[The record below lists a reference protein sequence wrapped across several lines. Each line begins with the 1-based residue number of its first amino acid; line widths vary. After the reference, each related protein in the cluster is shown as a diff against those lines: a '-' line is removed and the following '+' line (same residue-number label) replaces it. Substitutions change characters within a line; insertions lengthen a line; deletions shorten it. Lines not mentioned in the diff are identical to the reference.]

1 MDQESRITAFQ
12 NILNEH
18 QIPWRTLYAYKDLK
32 RITEKYFAQT
42 IPHNILV
49 YPEGKMEF
57 IDVRD
62 QSDRENLYAL
72 FVN

>member
-1 MDQESRITAFQ
+1 MDSRITAFQ

-32 RITEKYFAQT
+32 KNNGKIFRTNTPY
-42 IPHNILV
+42 NILV
-49 YPEGKMEF
+49 YPDGKMEF

-62 QSDRENLYAL
+62 
-72 FVN
+72 